1 MAPLQQELS
10 NLEVEPLEIVGG
22 EGFDTPPGFNT
33 VRSQGSSLETLSA
46 QKNVEVA
53 AIWEGR
59 IPTNDGCCCCCCPSC
74 CC

>member
-10 NLEVEPLEIVGG
+10 NLEVEPVEIVEQAPGR
-22 EGFDTPPGFNT
+22 EGFDTPAQESN
-33 VRSQGSSLETLSA
+33 LETLSA

-53 AIWEGR
+53 AIWEGT
-59 IPTNDGCCCCCCPSC
+59 IPTNDCCCCCCPSC